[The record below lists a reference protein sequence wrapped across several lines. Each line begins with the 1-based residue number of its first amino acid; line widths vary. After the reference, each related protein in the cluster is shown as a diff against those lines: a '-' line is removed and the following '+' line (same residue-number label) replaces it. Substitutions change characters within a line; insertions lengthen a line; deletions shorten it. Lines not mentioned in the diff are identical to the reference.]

1 MNKRA
6 YFDWNAT
13 APLKAEARTAM
24 ISVMS
29 NLGNPSSIHTEGR
42 AAKAI
47 IDTARMQLAEAFGAS
62 NSDII
67 FTSGATEA
75 ATLALN
81 SKNIKCSKVE
91 HPCIS
96 SHCENSLTVDANGK
110 ILISVAA
117 VPGFRAL
124 LASPPTTSPT
134 GYTSPS
140 FSGGG

>member
-1 MNKRA
+1 
-6 YFDWNAT
+6 
-13 APLKAEARTAM
+13 M

-47 IDTARMQLAEAFGAS
+47 IDTARIQLAEAFGAS

-81 SKNIKCSKVE
+81 SK
-91 HPCIS
+91 IS
-96 SHCENSLTVDANGK
+96 NVQK
-110 ILISVAA
+110 
-117 VPGFRAL
+117 
-124 LASPPTTSPT
+124 
-134 GYTSPS
+134 
-140 FSGGG
+140 

>member
-1 MNKRA
+1 MNTRA

-42 AAKAI
+42 AAKSI

-67 FTSGATEA
+67 FTSGAT
-75 ATLALN
+75 
-81 SKNIKCSKVE
+81 
-91 HPCIS
+91 
-96 SHCENSLTVDANGK
+96 
-110 ILISVAA
+110 
-117 VPGFRAL
+117 
-124 LASPPTTSPT
+124 
-134 GYTSPS
+134 
-140 FSGGG
+140 